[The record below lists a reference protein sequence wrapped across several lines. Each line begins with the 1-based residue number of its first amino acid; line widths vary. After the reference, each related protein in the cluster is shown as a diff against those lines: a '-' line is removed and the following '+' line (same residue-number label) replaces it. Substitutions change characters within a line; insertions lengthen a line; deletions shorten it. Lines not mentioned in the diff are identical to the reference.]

1 MPNWVEKLLGI
12 TAIGNDQAML
22 KGALANLAAR
32 FDFVGYAFVN
42 LRSGHEQAHSNYDI
56 DWQKLY
62 DKLGYRF
69 IDPVMRQAQL
79 IKRRHDTKV
88 VNLSDF

>member
-1 MPNWVEKLLGI
+1 MPNWVEKLLDI

-42 LRSGHEQAHSNYDI
+42 LRPGHEQAHSNYDI
-56 DWQKLY
+56 DWQTLY

-79 IKRRHDTKV
+79 IKRNRPIVTV
-88 VNLSDF
+88 GNMS